1 MRIFAVDDD
10 PTVLELLGLIL
21 KHECHGTIVA
31 ETAARDALK
40 TLADDTE
47 GFDCLIL
54 DIAMPDI
61 DGIELCRLVR
71 SMPAYSATP
80 IIMLTAKDDSSS
92 IEQAFSAGAN
102 DYITKPFDIKEIS
115 SRIGVAAKMRD
126 LDNNFQP
133 ERFDDASS
141 EQVVGSHSFKI
152 TDPILFAHMN
162 GLTDHFSLG
171 NYLVQ
176 LERHQISSRLVFA
189 VKIEQIS
196 ELYNECTSQDLA
208 TILRC
213 LSTSVTKILEDYQT
227 LSAHMG
233 GGVFLFICDERMQK
247 LWPELEERTEAEL
260 QKNLNNNGVVSPV
273 DITVAIGRPSRPNSS
288 RTKRVGPAFEK
299 AIAAAERRQAIKAKG
314 AASKMQRFI
323 F

>member
-1 MRIFAVDDD
+1 MRFFAVDDD

-21 KHECHGTIVA
+21 KQEGHGTV
-31 ETAARDALK
+31 ETESSARDALK
-40 TLADDTE
+40 VLADDTD

-80 IIMLTAKDDSSS
+80 IIMLTAKDDSSF
-92 IEQAFSAGAN
+92 IERAFSAGAN

-115 SRIGVAAKMRD
+115 SRIGVAAKMRE
-126 LDNNFQP
+126 LDSNFQP
-133 ERFDDASS
+133 EPFDDTSS
-141 EQVVGSHSFKI
+141 EQTLGRHPFKI
-152 TDPILFAHMN
+152 SDPIFLAHMN

-176 LERHQISSRLVFA
+176 LERQQISSRLVFA
-189 VKIEQIS
+189 VKIEQIT
-196 ELYNECTSQDLA
+196 ELYNECTSRDLIA
-208 TILRC
+208 ILRC
-213 LSTSVTKILEDYQT
+213 LSKSMTSVLKEYQT
-227 LSAHMG
+227 LNAHMG
-233 GGVFLFICDERMQK
+233 SGVFLSICDERMQK
-247 LWPELEERTEAEL
+247 LWPDMEERTETEL
-260 QKNLNNNGVVSPV
+260 KKNLKISGVVSPV

-299 AIAAAERRQAIKAKG
+299 AIAAAERREAIKSKG
-314 AASKMQRFI
+314 SASKMQRFI